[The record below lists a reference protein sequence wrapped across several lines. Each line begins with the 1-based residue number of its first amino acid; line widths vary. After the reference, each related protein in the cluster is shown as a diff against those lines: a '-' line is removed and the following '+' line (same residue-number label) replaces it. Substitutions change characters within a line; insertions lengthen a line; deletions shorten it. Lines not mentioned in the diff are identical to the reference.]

1 MNDLSEQLEIPTGE
15 EILNDLYKK
24 YIWNHALIQYAKDK
38 QIFKIDN
45 KEYYIS
51 EVKNLQITFTSLDGK
66 EDITKYIENLKGIK
80 ITDYILVLKK

>member
-1 MNDLSEQLEIPTGE
+1 MNDLSEQLKIPTGE

-38 QIFKIDN
+38 QIFRIDS